1 MNLQQLRS
9 PTLGCFKRGLF
20 QCTGL
25 THTVSVQNMRH
36 TFVVKKI
43 LRQFL
48 DDFFLYIAG
57 GGPLG
62 GLYGDVQ
69 EEEAIQSVR
78 NILIDGVNY
87 IDTAPW
93 YGQGKSEQR
102 IGRVREQ

>member
-1 MNLQQLRS
+1 MIFS
-9 PTLGCFKRGLF
+9 P
-20 QCTGL
+20 
-25 THTVSVQNMRH
+25 
-36 TFVVKKI
+36 
-43 LRQFL
+43 
-48 DDFFLYIAG
+48 LYDTG

-102 IGRVREQ
+102 IGRVGNHNIIRSFN